1 MPSLGADMEEGT
13 LLEWLIAPGDE
24 VHKGDVVAVVDTAKA
39 AVEIESFSSGV
50 LDTLLVEPGT
60 TVAVGTPLAVLLDA
74 GEAPAG
80 AVPPPREPAPLPVP
94 PAVPVAPPVAPPL
107 TPAPAVLSPLVRH
120 LADADGIDL
129 TAVSG
134 TGPGGR
140 IRRADL
146 HVAHEAPGAPPERPR
161 VSPYARRLAEER
173 GVDLSSLAPTGE
185 DGVVRS
191 RDVPAPLDQQE
202 VAARDAGRVVAPG
215 LVDHEAGVTPAA
227 AKRPDGG
234 RMREAI
240 ARLMSRSKREIPHYY
255 LRTTI
260 DLHDA
265 LAWLQ
270 EHNRELPVAQRVVPA
285 ALLLVATARAAR
297 EVPQVNGFWLEDAL
311 QPEEAVHLGVA
322 VSLRSGGMVTPAV
335 HDAHELGVDAMM
347 AQLRGLVERA
357 RTGRLRA
364 SELTGATLT
373 VTNLGDQG
381 VEEVLGVIYP
391 PQVALVGFGTV
402 TERAVAAN
410 GLLGVHPVV
419 TATLSADHRATDGY
433 VGARF
438 LNRLAAHLQHP
449 EAL

>member
-1 MPSLGADMEEGT
+1 MRHA
-13 LLEWLIAPGDE
+13 I
-24 VHKGDVVAVVDTAKA
+24 
-39 AVEIESFSSGV
+39 
-50 LDTLLVEPGT
+50 
-60 TVAVGTPLAVLLDA
+60 
-74 GEAPAG
+74 GE
-80 AVPPPREPAPLPVP
+80 
-94 PAVPVAPPVAPPL
+94 
-107 TPAPAVLSPLVRH
+107 
-120 LADADGIDL
+120 
-129 TAVSG
+129 
-134 TGPGGR
+134 
-140 IRRADL
+140 
-146 HVAHEAPGAPPERPR
+146 
-161 VSPYARRLAEER
+161 
-173 GVDLSSLAPTGE
+173 
-185 DGVVRS
+185 
-191 RDVPAPLDQQE
+191 
-202 VAARDAGRVVAPG
+202 
-215 LVDHEAGVTPAA
+215 
-227 AKRPDGG
+227 
-234 RMREAI
+234 
-240 ARLMSRSKREIPHYY
+240 LMARSKREIPHYY

-265 LAWLQ
+265 IAWLQ
-270 EHNRELPVAQRVVPA
+270 EHNRELPVTQRVVPA

-311 QPEEAVHLGVA
+311 QPQDAVHLGVA

-335 HDAHELGVDAMM
+335 HDAQDLGVDEMM

-402 TERAVAAN
+402 TERPVAVN
-410 GLLGVHPVV
+410 GLVGAHPVV